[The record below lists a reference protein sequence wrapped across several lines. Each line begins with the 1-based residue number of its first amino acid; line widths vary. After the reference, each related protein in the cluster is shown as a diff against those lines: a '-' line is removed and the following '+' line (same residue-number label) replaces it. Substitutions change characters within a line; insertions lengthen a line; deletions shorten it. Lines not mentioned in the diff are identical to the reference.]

1 MVDPSIYGAGLA
13 GMIGGLLWQGILPYL
28 LERKKA
34 EANGEKPPSFAGEYL
49 TTMIISTITGLI
61 AIFMAIETFEK
72 SIASASSI
80 MVSAGLGFAFTYTVL
95 GISNTFVD
103 LKREKA
109 KTASLLLKESTTKTT
124 AAAKAAAE
132 EEDDT

>member
-13 GMIGGLLWQGILPYL
+13 GMVGGLLWQGILPYL

-95 GISNTFVD
+95 GISNTVVD
-103 LKREKA
+103 LKKEKSKA
-109 KTASLLLKESTTKTT
+109 IAADRKAAIEQGKTT
-124 AAAKAAAE
+124 S
-132 EEDDT
+132 

>member
-1 MVDPSIYGAGLA
+1 MVDPSIYAAGIS
-13 GMIGGLLWQGILPYL
+13 GMVGGLLWQGLLPYL
-28 LERKKA
+28 LERRKHEQA
-34 EANGEKPPSFAGEYL
+34 GEKPPSFAGEYL

-61 AIFMAIETFEK
+61 AVFMAIETFEK

-103 LKREKA
+103 LKLKKNKIEALEKKA
-109 KTASLLLKESTTKTT
+109 QQESQTSSSTNL
-124 AAAKAAAE
+124 E
-132 EEDDT
+132 EPT

>member
-13 GMIGGLLWQGILPYL
+13 GMVGGLLWQGILPYL

-95 GISNTFVD
+95 GISNTVVD
-103 LKREKA
+103 LKKEKSKA
-109 KTASLLLKESTTKTT
+109 I
-124 AAAKAAAE
+124 AADRKAAIE
-132 EEDDT
+132 QGKTIS